1 MSLLVERTAVV
12 ARTAPKSQSA
22 GTALTEAIALGG
34 AHAYTFTIVV
44 GAVGSGGTVDFQIKG
59 ATSSGGTYTAI
70 AGTAITQMA
79 TANKMSRVEISAI
92 AIEQLGLGYT
102 HIKGEIVV
110 GTAAC
115 EVCVIAEADKLRSG
129 VGADNDSADVVE
141 IVTKVT

>member
-1 MSLLVERTAVV
+1 MHLLTEQTAVV

-22 GTALTEAIALGG
+22 GTVLTEAIALGT
-34 AHAYTFTIVV
+34 AHGYTFTVIV
-44 GAVGSGGTVDFQIKG
+44 GAVGAGGTVDFQIKG

-70 AGTAITQMA
+70 SGTAITQMA
-79 TANKMSRVEISAI
+79 TANKISRVEISSI

-115 EVCVIAEADKLRSG
+115 EVCVVAEANKLRLG